1 MSLDLASD
9 FPAARRA
16 LDEVDEALGRRLSRD
31 MHARD
36 DGAAARLART
46 EDAQPALLAHAAA
59 ALAALR
65 AELGDDGGGSAAAL
79 ASASASASASAASSA
94 TPLRLGPHAVA
105 CVLGHSVG
113 EYAALVAAG
122 AMPLGGA
129 ARALRLRA
137 RRMQEAA
144 DADAARGTGG
154 ERAML
159 ALLLAVPP
167 PPTTPTTTPTTPTTP
182 TEEPPASPLAPM
194 LAAVRELEVACRAA
208 EAAVGGVAA
217 VAGANSP
224 QQVVLSGHAATIER
238 AAALYRAAAAAASA
252 ASVSAR
258 APGLPAVRRAVR
270 LPVGAPF
277 HCAVMAPAAEALRR
291 SGFVRDGEGDGAS
304 DAGADADGAA
314 VRALAAPR
322 APLVSGVDAAPHAQ
336 PSELRGLLADGLTR
350 TVRFAEGVVA
360 ARGLQGGAAARFL
373 ELGPGGALAA
383 LVRQTLGESGSGG
396 GGGGGGGT
404 VFSVGTTAAL
414 RAYVGAL
421 EAEERAGATRRA

>member
-1 MSLDLASD
+1 
-9 FPAARRA
+9 
-16 LDEVDEALGRRLSRD
+16 
-31 MHARD
+31 
-36 DGAAARLART
+36 
-46 EDAQPALLAHAAA
+46 
-59 ALAALR
+59 
-65 AELGDDGGGSAAAL
+65 
-79 ASASASASASAASSA
+79 
-94 TPLRLGPHAVA
+94 
-105 CVLGHSVG
+105 
-113 EYAALVAAG
+113 
-122 AMPLGGA
+122 
-129 ARALRLRA
+129 
-137 RRMQEAA
+137 
-144 DADAARGTGG
+144 
-154 ERAML
+154 ML

-167 PPTTPTTTPTTPTTP
+167 TPPPPTLTTPTMP

-238 AAALYRAAAAAASA
+238 AAALYRAAAAAAAAAA

-258 APGLPAVRRAVR
+258 VPGLPAVRRAVR

-291 SGFVRDGEGDGAS
+291 SGFARDGEGDGAS

-383 LVRQTLGESGSGG
+383 LVRQTLGEGGGGSGG
-396 GGGGGGGT
+396 GGGGGN
-404 VFSVGTTAAL
+404 VFSVGTTAEL
-414 RAYVGAL
+414 RAYVRAL
-421 EAEERAGATRRA
+421 EAEERAGATWRA